1 MVLNTRKRLQFMII
15 IVNSDLIER
24 RDVIFICSND
34 SWSAADV
41 CRMQQLVKAM
51 KQNASKKT
59 VNVTPWKAL
68 SVAVSSKPPPMHI
81 FTKKCN
87 SITPRGC
94 FYLLITDAKICLEKL
109 SALCIGEQKVVRT
122 LLVNFDGA

>member
-41 CRMQQLVKAM
+41 CRMQQLSDIIPEKWFHERHCA
-51 KQNASKKT
+51 KESRR
-59 VNVTPWKAL
+59 
-68 SVAVSSKPPPMHI
+68 
-81 FTKKCN
+81 
-87 SITPRGC
+87 PR
-94 FYLLITDAKICLEKL
+94 A
-109 SALCIGEQKVVRT
+109 
-122 LLVNFDGA
+122 

>member
-41 CRMQQLVKAM
+41 CRMQQLIKAM

-68 SVAVSSKPPPMHI
+68 SVAVSS
-81 FTKKCN
+81 
-87 SITPRGC
+87 
-94 FYLLITDAKICLEKL
+94 EK
-109 SALCIGEQKVVRT
+109 
-122 LLVNFDGA
+122 